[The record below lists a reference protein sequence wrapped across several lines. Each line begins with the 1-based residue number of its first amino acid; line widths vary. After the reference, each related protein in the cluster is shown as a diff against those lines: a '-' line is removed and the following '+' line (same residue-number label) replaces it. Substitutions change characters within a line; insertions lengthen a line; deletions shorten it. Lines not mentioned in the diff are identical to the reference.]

1 MSAHDPL
8 GKPTTKHGKYKA
20 KDSRSLEAEIS
31 SINYHLQN
39 VIEFRYIPCKVTICF
54 IALKYVH
61 NNMIIEKHKPCYSAD
76 EKKKG
81 FEFLHNS
88 FLSSSC
94 QSTGFEVS

>member
-8 GKPTTKHGKYKA
+8 GRLTTKHGKYKA
-20 KDSRSLEAEIS
+20 KDWRSLEADILS
-31 SINYHLQN
+31 TNYHLQN

-54 IALKYVH
+54 IALNYAH
-61 NNMIIEKHKPCYSAD
+61 NDLIIEKHKPCYSAD

-88 FLSSSC
+88 FLSSSR
-94 QSTGFEVS
+94 QSTGFAVS